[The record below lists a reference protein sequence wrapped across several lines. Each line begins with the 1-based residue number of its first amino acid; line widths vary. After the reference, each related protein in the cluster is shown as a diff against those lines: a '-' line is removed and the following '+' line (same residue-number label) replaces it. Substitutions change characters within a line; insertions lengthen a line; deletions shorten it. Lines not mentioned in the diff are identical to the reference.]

1 MTLQTWKKTFKKAN
15 QRVDKAFA
23 NYLAFLETHVAIDE
37 NGEASP
43 LDDGSILRM
52 DWFAGR
58 KSGWQIMCYASEEC
72 YQIGRYTKTGKLVT
86 SGLKTARRLEER
98 LENAIKNRNYSTR
111 HIFPTIFRSTVTV
124 GTTKTIYLTKSKART
139 RKPLFCAVSLAR

>member
-98 LENAIKNRNYSTR
+98 LENAIKNRNYWLGIIESNARRLNYNVYADDSVWTR
-111 HIFPTIFRSTVTV
+111 EAQQTI
-124 GTTKTIYLTKSKART
+124 L
-139 RKPLFCAVSLAR
+139 